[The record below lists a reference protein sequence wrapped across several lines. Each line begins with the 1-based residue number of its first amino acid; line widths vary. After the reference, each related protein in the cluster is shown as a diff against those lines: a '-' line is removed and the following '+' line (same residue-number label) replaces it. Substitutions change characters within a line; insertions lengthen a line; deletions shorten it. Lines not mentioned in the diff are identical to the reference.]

1 MKHISSL
8 THHQVKRWISLRQDA
23 SVRASIG
30 RVLVQGKK
38 MVEEVSLVNPLRAL
52 IVTEERLNLPYK
64 AGETYIVTAE
74 IIKKITGVLAPE
86 GIAAEVDLPQESSLE
101 TCRWILALDGVS
113 DPGNVGT
120 LLRSCYAFGWNGVFL
135 LPGSCD
141 PFNDKALRASLG
153 AIFHLHYRH
162 GSYEELVCLQKRLEL
177 PFYGADLTGTSIETL
192 KGYSTPGAL
201 LAMGC
206 EAHGLSAPIRQHS
219 KPLTIPMQP
228 GVDSLNVAIA
238 GGIMLYML
246 RQGGK

>member
-1 MKHISSL
+1 MQHISSL
-8 THHQVKRWISLRQDA
+8 THPQVKKWASLRQEA
-23 SVRASIG
+23 SARADHQ

-38 MVEEVSLVNPLRAL
+38 MVEEVARACPLRAL
-52 IVTEERLNLPYK
+52 IVTKEMSNLTYK
-64 AGETYIVTAE
+64 AEENYIVTAE

-86 GIAAEVDLPQESSLE
+86 GIAAVVDLPQESLLE
-101 TCRWILALDGVS
+101 SCRWILVLDGVS

-120 LLRSCYAFGWNGVFL
+120 LLRSCAAFGWDGVFL

-162 GSYEELVCLQKRLEL
+162 GSYEELLDLQKRLEV
-177 PFYGADLTGTSIETL
+177 PFYGADLAGTPIEEL
-192 KGYSTPGAL
+192 KGQSVSGAL
-201 LAMGC
+201 LAMGA
-206 EAHGLSAPIRQHS
+206 EAHGLSASIRASS

-228 GVDSLNVAIA
+228 GVDSLNVAVA

-246 RQGGK
+246 REGGK